1 MKRQAVCVLFFLF
14 IAGCSQNPDQ
24 SFSEVTMKQAQTVT
38 EDFISRMGEENGVYM
53 YSGEKNNYLFL
64 NGVHPDENNKSTIF
78 SSVVSETKG
87 NKLKIYY
94 ETENI
99 TNAEDNEEAGF
110 QRIYRLPS
118 NDSYST
124 IQIIENGREVPID
137 TIYAS

>member
-1 MKRQAVCVLFFLF
+1 MKRQVVCVLFFLF
-14 IAGCSQNPDQ
+14 ISGCSQNQDQ

-38 EDFISRMGEENGVYM
+38 ENFISQMVVENGVYM
-53 YSGEKNNYLFL
+53 YLGEKNNYLFL
-64 NGVHPDENNKSTIF
+64 NGVAPDENNKNTIF

-87 NKLKIYY
+87 NKLNIYY
-94 ETENI
+94 ETENV
-99 TNAEDNEEAGF
+99 TKAEDNEEAGF
-110 QRIYRLPS
+110 QRLYRLPP